1 MPLGRR
7 TLPLAMVWRTSS
19 SDTPYCSS
27 CCGCSSTR
35 TAGSELPPTWISP
48 TPDTC
53 DSFCAITVEARS
65 YSWLLSSCG
74 EVSDSTMIGACDG
87 LNFS

>member
-35 TAGSELPPTWISP
+35 TAGSELPPT
-48 TPDTC
+48 DFA
-53 DSFCAITVEARS
+53 DAGHLRQ
-65 YSWLLSSCG
+65 LLRRDGGADVVQLGLPSTSD
-74 EVSDSTMIGACDG
+74 VSESTMIGAWDG
-87 LNFS
+87 LILR

>member
-1 MPLGRR
+1 MAL
-7 TLPLAMVWRTSS
+7 RTSS
-19 SDTPYCSS
+19 RATPYWSSRRGSS
-27 CCGCSSTR
+27 CTR
-35 TAGSELPPTWISP
+35 TAGSELPPISILP
-48 TPDTC
+48 TPCTC
-53 DSFCAITVEARS
+53 DSFWAITVEARS

>member
-53 DSFCAITVEARS
+53 DSFCARMVEPMS
-65 YSWLLSSCG
+65 YSSALSSTSD
-74 EVSDSTMIGACDG
+74 VSESTMIGAWDG
-87 LNFS
+87 LILR